1 MRCSVDGGVAQNDF
15 ICQLL
20 SDLTGL
26 EIQRLQS
33 TEMSV
38 LGVGLLAGMAGGVW
52 KSTEEI
58 CELKKINQV
67 FTPNDKKE
75 CLIKR
80 YAEFQR
86 WEKAVERFKM
96 WYKDE

>member
-1 MRCSVDGGVAQNDF
+1 MFCSVDGGVAQNDF

-38 LGVGLLAGMAGGVW
+38 LGVGFLAGIAGGVW
-52 KSTEEI
+52 KNTEEI
-58 CELKKINQV
+58 CELKKIDRV
-67 FTPNDKKE
+67 FTPNERKE
-75 CLIKR
+75 CLSSR
-80 YAEFQR
+80 NAEFQM

-96 WYKDE
+96 WYEED